1 MDARMIKTLESM
13 RERKNKI
20 VSQLQSDDIVN
31 DIEKM
36 KSLGREQSQI
46 DTVLEKYDLYCDT
59 KNQIKEAQELLADPE
74 MKEMASEIIEENE
87 PKLEPLEEEIQFLLL
102 PKDPNDHKN
111 VIVEIRGAAGG
122 DEANI
127 FAGDLYKMY
136 TYFVEQLG
144 WKTDVLET
152 QLSPSGGYTKIVFR
166 IKGEGAYSKLK
177 FESGVHR
184 VQRVPKTE
192 TQGRVHTSTAT
203 VAVLPEAEEVD
214 VKINNAD
221 LKFDTFRASG
231 AGGQHVN
238 TTDSAVRVTHI
249 PTGIVSES
257 QDGRSQH
264 ANKEIALVQLRTR
277 IYEAKM
283 KEEQE
288 KYGNLRKTA
297 VGSGA
302 RSEKIRTY
310 NFPQNR
316 VSDHRINLT
325 LQKLDRII
333 TGAALQDIIDALVLE
348 EQRELMEMSNK
359 DN

>member
-1 MDARMIKTLESM
+1 MDARMKKTLESM
-13 RERKNKI
+13 RDRKKQI
-20 VSQLQSDDIVN
+20 ISELESPDIVN
-31 DIEKM
+31 DIDKM

-46 DTVLEKYDLYCDT
+46 DEVLVKYDAYCEAE
-59 KNQIKEAQELLADPE
+59 NQINEAQELLSDPD
-74 MKEMASEIIEENE
+74 MKDMAKEIIEEYK
-87 PKLEPLEEEIQFLLL
+87 PKLEPLTDEIQLLLL

-111 VIVEIRGAAGG
+111 VVMEIRGAAGG

-136 TYFVEQLG
+136 SNFVEALG
-144 WKTDVLET
+144 WKVEVLET
-152 QLSPSGGYTKIVFR
+152 QLSPSGGFTKIVFQ

-264 ANKEIALVQLRTR
+264 ANKDKALVQLRTR
-277 IYEAKM
+277 IFEAKM

-297 VGSGA
+297 VGSGS

-310 NFPQNR
+310 NYPQNR
-316 VSDHRINLT
+316 ISDHRIGLT
-325 LQKLDRII
+325 LQKLDRVI
-333 TGAALQDIIDALVLE
+333 TGQALQDIIDALVME
-348 EQRELMEMSNK
+348 EQRELMEMANK
-359 DN
+359 D